1 MPGGRRRVIMTIDR
15 TGRMLGVACAALVVA
30 LFAGRAAAGN
40 TVEGGKMAD
49 TRLFK
54 PAVDSKGLFTVNAS
68 PILPH
73 LGLSFGLILDYG
85 HNIFR
90 LEKGNNIRD
99 GAPMIDNS
107 VWGTLSFNLGL
118 ANWMVLGLQ
127 LPIGVLGGPSLEK
140 DCLPRDPTTNDCEG
154 DGALDDDIGHADLT
168 GGMQD
173 AQGLGNLAIHAK
185 FRFLRVEMM
194 PVGLAAVVQIG
205 LPTVASKNK
214 SFLGDPYGYATI
226 IAVLDKWFGRRVK
239 LAVNLGFKLSFGA
252 LAGKAV
258 ELNNLPGNGGSFTYG
273 HSLLWGIGAAV
284 GLVQEKLDFVLEY
297 YGNLNVSNLSNMGD
311 TGLESVPMEI
321 DAGLKIFVERNSY
334 LYLGG
339 GFGGIKTVMN
349 GYSAPEWRIF
359 AAFIFEPSIGDRDG
373 DGIKDDVDQCPD
385 DPEDRDNF
393 EDIDG
398 CPDPDND
405 RDGILDVD
413 DDCPNVPEDR
423 DGDQD
428 EDGCPEGA
436 EGDRDGDGI
445 LDDVDSCPD
454 DPEDL
459 DGFEDKEGCP
469 DPDNDQDTILDV
481 DDLCPNDPED
491 PDGFEDINGCPD
503 PDNDA
508 DRILDVDD
516 SCPNDP
522 ETYNG
527 FEDED
532 GCPDKG
538 KVEIKGS
545 EIVIMEKVYFE
556 TDSAEIKPESFDI
569 LDAVAATIV
578 GNPQIVRVQ
587 VAGHAD
593 ERASNDY
600 NIQLTHERAA
610 SVVKYLTDKGVES
623 ERLSAAG
630 YGEECP
636 VDKGHNAK
644 AWDKNR
650 RVEFKILETTDGCTG
665 VEIAC
670 PKAVSL
676 GLVPPEDEKYMPGG
690 GYCD

>member
-1 MPGGRRRVIMTIDR
+1 MIERHL
-15 TGRMLGVACAALVVA
+15 TGRTVLAVGVALMVCLGSVTPAHAD
-30 LFAGRAAAGN
+30 N
-40 TVEGGKMAD
+40 TVDDGLMAD

-73 LGLSFGLILDYG
+73 LGLSFGLVLDYA
-85 HNIFR
+85 NSIFR
-90 LEKGNNIRD
+90 LEEGNEIAD
-99 GAPMIDNS
+99 GAPIIDNA
-107 VWGTLSFNLGL
+107 VWGTLAFNIGI

-127 LPIGVLGGPSLEK
+127 LPIGVLGGPVLE
-140 DCLPRDPTTNDCEG
+140 RDRNE
-154 DGALDDDIGHADLT
+154 DGILDDDIV
-168 GGMQD
+168 GGDFSEGMAD

-185 FRFLRVEMM
+185 IRFLRVELM

-214 SFLGDPYGYATI
+214 SFMGDPYGNATI
-226 IAVLDKWFGRRVK
+226 LAVLDKWFGRRVK
-239 LAVNLGFKLSFGA
+239 LAVNLGFKMSFGA
-252 LAGKAV
+252 FAGKGM
-258 ELNNLPGNGGSFTYG
+258 ELSGLPGGGSFSYG
-273 HSLLWGIGAAV
+273 HSLLWGVGAAF
-284 GLVQEKLDFVLEY
+284 GLVADKLDFVLEY
-297 YGNLNVSNLSNMGD
+297 FGNLNVSNMKNMGD
-311 TGLESVPMEI
+311 TGLQSVPMEI
-321 DAGLKIFVERNSY
+321 GAGFKVFVEQNSY

-339 GFGGIKTVMN
+339 GFGGFKSVMN
-349 GYSAPEWRIF
+349 GYSAPSWRFF

-393 EDIDG
+393 EDVDG

-516 SCPNDP
+516 ACPNDP

-545 EIVIMEKVYFE
+545 EIVIMDKVYFE
-556 TDSAEIKPESFDI
+556 TDSAEIKPESFEI
-569 LDAVAATIV
+569 LDAVAATVI
-578 GNPQIVRVQ
+578 GNPQIVHVQ
-587 VAGHAD
+587 IQGHAD

-610 SVVKYLTDKGVES
+610 SVVKYLVDKGVEE
-623 ERLSAAG
+623 ERLTSAG

-636 VDKGHNAK
+636 VDKAHNAK

-665 VEIAC
+665 VDIAC
-670 PKAVSL
+670 QKAIAL
-676 GLVPPEDEKYMPGG
+676 GLVPPEDEKFLPGG

>member
-1 MPGGRRRVIMTIDR
+1 MSRKAYWRSF
-15 TGRMLGVACAALVVA
+15 LGCAALALVV
-30 LFAGRAAAGN
+30 LAAGPASAKG
-40 TVEGGKMAD
+40 TVEGGKLMD

-54 PAVDSKGLFTVNAS
+54 PAVDSKGMFTVNAS

-73 LGLSFGLILDYG
+73 LGLSFGLVLDYA
-85 HNIFR
+85 NSIFR
-90 LEKGNNIRD
+90 LEESDQLRRPHN
-99 GAPMIDNS
+99 PMIVDNA
-107 VWGTLSFNLGL
+107 VWGTLHFNLGIK
-118 ANWMVLGLQ
+118 NWIVLGLQ
-127 LPIGVLGGPSLEK
+127 LPIGVLGGPSLECG
-140 DCLPRDPTTNDCEG
+140 DDNG
-154 DGALDDDIGHADLT
+154 DGVMDACLDTDGDGTPDTASTDIG
-168 GGMQD
+168 GGDFSRGLKD

-185 FRFLRVEMM
+185 IRFLRVEMM
-194 PVGLAAVVQIG
+194 PVGLAAIVQIG
-205 LPTVASKNK
+205 LPTVAAKNP
-214 SFLGDPYGYATI
+214 SFLGDPYGCATI
-226 IAVLDKWFGRRVK
+226 TAVLDKWFGRRVK
-239 LAVNLGFKLSFGA
+239 LAVNVGFKLSFGA
-252 LAGKAV
+252 LAGKGV
-258 ELNNLPGNGGSFTYG
+258 EITNLPADGHDFTYG
-273 HSLLWGIGAAV
+273 HSLLWGLGVAF
-284 GLVQEKLDFVLEY
+284 GLVPEKLDFIIEH
-297 YGNLNVSNLSNMGD
+297 YGNLNVSNLGNDVMQSLP
-311 TGLESVPMEI
+311 LEFA
-321 DAGLKIFVERNSY
+321 AGLKIFVERNSY

-339 GFGGIKTVMN
+339 AFGGVKAILN
-349 GYSAPEWRIF
+349 GYSAPSWRIF

-393 EDIDG
+393 EDLDG

-423 DGDQD
+423 DGDAD

-469 DPDNDQDTILDV
+469 DPDNDQDTVLDV

-491 PDGFEDINGCPD
+491 PDQFEDANGCPD

-556 TDSAEIKPESFDI
+556 TDSAEIKPESYDI
-569 LDAVAATIV
+569 LDAVAATV
-578 GNPQIVRVQ
+578 KGNPQIVRVQ

-593 ERASNDY
+593 ERAANDY

-610 SVVKYLTDKGVES
+610 SVVKYLVNKGVEQ

-636 VDKGHNAK
+636 VDKGHNEK
-644 AWDKNR
+644 AWEKNR

-665 VEIAC
+665 VEITCA
-670 PKAVSL
+670 KAVTL
-676 GLVPPEDEKYMPGG
+676 GLVPPEDEKYLPGG
-690 GYCD
+690 GYCE

>member
-1 MPGGRRRVIMTIDR
+1 MAAR
-15 TGRMLGVACAALVVA
+15 TSTGKAALALGVALVIILVA
-30 LFAGRAAAGN
+30 GTARAGGP
-40 TVEGGKMAD
+40 TDGGTKVG
-49 TRLFK
+49 TRLFI

-73 LGLSFGLILDYG
+73 LGLSFGLVLDYG
-85 HNIFR
+85 NSVFR
-90 LEKGNNIRD
+90 LQKDPAMGLNKNRAIV
-99 GAPMIDNS
+99 DNS
-107 VWGTLSFNLGL
+107 VWGTLHFNLGIK
-118 ANWMVLGLQ
+118 NWVVIGLQ
-127 LPIGVLGGPSLEK
+127 LPIGVLGGKSLEK
-140 DCLPRDPTTNDCEG
+140 DIDG
-154 DGALDDDIGHADLT
+154 DGIPNDTMGGIDLT
-168 GGMQD
+168 EQWDG
-173 AQGLGNLAIHAK
+173 QGLGNLALHVK
-185 FRFLRVEMM
+185 VRFLRVELM
-194 PVGLAAVVQIG
+194 PVGLAAIIQIG
-205 LPTVASKNK
+205 LPTVAAENPGLLGENYG
-214 SFLGDPYGYATI
+214 FLTAM
-226 IAVLDKWFGRRVK
+226 AVVDKWFGRRVK
-239 LAVNLGFKLSFGA
+239 LALNLGFRLSFGGV
-252 LAGKAV
+252 AGKGV
-258 ELNNLPGNGGSFTYG
+258 DITNLPGGDRFKSGAG
-273 HSLLWGIGAAV
+273 ALLWGVGAAF
-284 GLVQEKLDFVLEY
+284 GLIPDSLDFVLEY
-297 YGNLNVSNLSNMGD
+297 YGHMVVGGAAVD
-311 TGLESVPMEI
+311 IVHTPMEI
-321 DAGLKIFVERNSY
+321 DGGLKIFVERNSY

-339 GFGGIKTVMN
+339 GFGGVKDIMR
-349 GYSAPEWRIF
+349 GYAAPSWRIF

-393 EDIDG
+393 EDLDG

-423 DGDQD
+423 DGDND

-459 DGFEDKEGCP
+459 DQFEDKEGCP

-481 DDLCPNDPED
+481 DDLCPNEPED

-516 SCPNDP
+516 DCPNDP

-527 FEDED
+527 FEDQD

-569 LDAVAATIV
+569 LDAVAATVV

-593 ERASNDY
+593 ERSSNEY
-600 NIQLTHERAA
+600 NIQLTHERAL
-610 SVVKYLTDKGVES
+610 SVVKYLVDKGVE
-623 ERLSAAG
+623 EQRLSAAG

-636 VDKGHNAK
+636 VDKGHNEK
-644 AWDKNR
+644 AWEKNR
-650 RVEFKILETTDGCTG
+650 RVEFKILETTDGCTN
-665 VEIAC
+665 VDIAC
-670 PKAVSL
+670 EKAIGL
-676 GLVPPEDEKYMPGG
+676 GLIPPEDEKYLPGG
-690 GYCD
+690 GYCN